1 MRVLIGITGLSRPAQ
16 AMLLGGVF
24 LGCATVQAQDRVYS
38 TAPRPPEHIV
48 VQQQPIPAVQPVLVP
63 VAPPGNVNATRSSSP
78 PGPTAGGSPG
88 GATTKPP
95 VIERRALQR

>member
-1 MRVLIGITGLSRPAQ
+1 
-16 AMLLGGVF
+16 
-24 LGCATVQAQDRVYS
+24 
-38 TAPRPPEHIV
+38 
-48 VQQQPIPAVQPVLVP
+48 VQPVLVP